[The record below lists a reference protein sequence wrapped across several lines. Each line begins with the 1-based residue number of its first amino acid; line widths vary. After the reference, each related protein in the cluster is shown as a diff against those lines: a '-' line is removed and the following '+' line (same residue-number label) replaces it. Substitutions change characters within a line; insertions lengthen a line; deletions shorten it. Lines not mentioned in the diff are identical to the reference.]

1 MHNSLDPS
9 PNGERHDIECARFG
23 CRQSGRVVGL
33 SIIEQRRDVGGWL
46 TRWHPQLAARAV
58 SAGDWPDRTVADF
71 ARERVAAHPERIH
84 IFDGEL
90 QLSCGTLYRY
100 ALRLAGYFVRI
111 GLRPGDVISF
121 QLPNWWETSVID
133 LAAAMTGV
141 VTNPIVPINRDA
153 EVSYMLGESR
163 SKLMFLPGV
172 FRKYDYVAMLKRI
185 TPGLSSVPG
194 IITVRDSSGQH
205 TDLDAL
211 LTSSEPLDAPFST
224 DPNAVKLLMYTSG
237 TTGRPKG
244 VLHSHNSFHADSI
257 KMKPAMRLHDD
268 DVIFCPS
275 PVTHISGYL
284 WALNMPW
291 CGNMPAVLLDVWNAE
306 RAFDLI
312 ERHQCAFMV
321 GATPFLQDLVA
332 VSHQRGIGLASLK
345 SYLCG
350 GASVPPSLIY
360 DAAERFPNCIPWRTF
375 GATEVPT
382 MTGPPASRA
391 DLRLAAETDG
401 RLNRAEVKI
410 VDLVSGVPVEAG
422 GEGEILA
429 REPSMAIGYARV
441 EDNDGAYDEDGYFRM
456 GDIGRLVDGD
466 HLICTGRKK
475 DLIIRAGENISAKE
489 IEDVLYR
496 SEKVAEVAVVS
507 MPSRKTSEAICAFI
521 VTRDGHTIDLPEVA
535 ALVREAGLARQ
546 KTPEHVELVDEL
558 PKTPSGKVRKDQ
570 LRQLARSF
578 ALA

>member
-1 MHNSLDPS
+1 MV
-9 PNGERHDIECARFG
+9 EK
-23 CRQSGRVVGL
+23 
-33 SIIEQRRDVGGWL
+33 RRDVGGWL

-58 SAGDWPDRTVADF
+58 ASGDWPNRTVADF
-71 ARERVAAHPERIH
+71 ARERVAAHPERIQ
-84 IFDGEL
+84 IFDGER
-90 QLSCGTLYRY
+90 QLSCIALYRH
-100 ALRLAGYFVRI
+100 AQHLAGYFVRI

-153 EVSYMLGESR
+153 EVSYMLNESR
-163 SKLMFLPGV
+163 SKLIFVPGV
-172 FRKYDYVAMLKRI
+172 FRKYDYVAMLERI
-185 TPGLSSVPG
+185 APKLTSAPTIV
-194 IITVRDSSGQH
+194 TVRASASSH
-205 TDLDAL
+205 LDFDAL
-211 LTSSEPLDAPFST
+211 LSEGQPLEAPLAS

-257 KMKPAMRLHDD
+257 KMKAAMALGDD

-291 CGNMPAVLLDVWNAE
+291 CGDMPAVLMDVWNAE
-306 RAFDLI
+306 QAFDLI
-312 ERHQCAFMV
+312 ERHRCAFMV

-332 VSHQRGIGLASLK
+332 VAGQRGQGLASLK

-360 DAAERFPNCIPWRTF
+360 EAAERFANCLPWRTF
-375 GATEVPT
+375 GATETPT
-382 MTGPPASRA
+382 MTGPPASREG
-391 DLRLAAETDG
+391 LRLAAETDG
-401 RLNRAEVKI
+401 RLLCEVKI
-410 VDLVSGVPVEAG
+410 VDLQTGAPLPPGE
-422 GEGEILA
+422 EGEILS
-429 REPSMAIGYARV
+429 REPSMALGYART
-441 EDNDGAYDEDGYFRM
+441 EDNAGAYDDEGYFRM
-456 GDIGRLVDGD
+456 GDIGRLVERD

-475 DLIIRAGENISAKE
+475 DLIIRAGENISARE

-496 SEKVAEVAVVS
+496 SPKVAEVAIVA
-507 MPSRKTSEAICAFI
+507 MPSRKTSEAICAF
-521 VTRDGHTIDLPEVA
+521 VVLRDGGTLDLAEVGQII
-535 ALVREAGLARQ
+535 RDAGLARQ
-546 KTPEHVELVDEL
+546 KTPEHIALVDEL

-570 LRQLARSF
+570 LRQLAKSF
-578 ALA
+578 AAG